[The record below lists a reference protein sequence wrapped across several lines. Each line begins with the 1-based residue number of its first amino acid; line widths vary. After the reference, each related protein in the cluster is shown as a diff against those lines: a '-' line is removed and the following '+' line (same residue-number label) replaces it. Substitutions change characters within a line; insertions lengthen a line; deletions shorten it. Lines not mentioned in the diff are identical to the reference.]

1 MNRVIHVIIIC
12 MLLSCNANH
21 SKQHE
26 ELPFYNSVDFTPEF
40 ISPNSAEYD
49 NIHTVGDFSFTNQL
63 GEKVDQNTI
72 EDKIL
77 VTNFFFTICPS
88 ICPTMTANLDLVF
101 QEFKND
107 DDVIMISHT
116 VMPWVDSVAR
126 LKEYADFKGIQASKW
141 HLVTG
146 DKDELYNMGR
156 ENYFVDED
164 YNKNQSGA
172 DEFLHTE
179 NIILVDKKR
188 RIRGVY
194 RGTYKNEIQKL
205 IEDLHIL
212 QSSGEFM

>member
-1 MNRVIHVIIIC
+1 MKKVISLIIVC
-12 MLLSCNANH
+12 TLLSCSSNN
-21 SKQHE
+21 SQQNE

-40 ISPNSAEYD
+40 ISPNSDEYD
-49 NIHTVGDFSFTNQL
+49 KIHTVGNFSFTNQL
-63 GEKVDQNTI
+63 GEIVNQNTI

-88 ICPTMTANLDLVF
+88 ICPTMTNNLDLVF
-101 QEFKND
+101 QEFEND

-116 VMPWVDSVAR
+116 VMPWVDSVSR
-126 LKEYADFKGIQASKW
+126 LKEYADLKGINAKKW

-146 DKDELYNMGR
+146 DKDELYKMGR

-164 YNKNQSGA
+164 YNKNESGI

-179 NIILVDKKR
+179 NVVLVDKKR

-194 RGTYKNEIQKL
+194 RGTYKNEIKKL
-205 IEDLHIL
+205 IEDLHLL
-212 QSSGEFM
+212 QSSN

>member
-1 MNRVIHVIIIC
+1 MNKVLSIIIVC
-12 MLLSCNANH
+12 ALLSCSANN
-21 SKQHE
+21 SQQNE

-40 ISPNSAEYD
+40 ISPNNAEYD
-49 NIHTVGDFSFTNQL
+49 NIHKVGNFSFTNQM
-63 GEKVDQNTI
+63 GEIVNQNTI
-72 EDKIL
+72 EGKIL

-88 ICPTMTANLDLVF
+88 ICPTMTDNLDLVS
-101 QEFKND
+101 QEFKDD

-126 LKEYADFKGIQASKW
+126 LKEYADLKGINTKKW

-146 DKDELYNMGR
+146 DKDELYKMGR

-164 YNKNQSGA
+164 YNKDQSSVA
-172 DEFLHTE
+172 AFLHTE
-179 NIILVDKKR
+179 NVILVDKKR

-194 RGTYKNEIQKL
+194 RGTYKNEVKKL

-212 QSSGEFM
+212 QSSN